1 MTKRYGGKYSPDDV
15 TSGENETPP
24 VNAFRN
30 RRVAPSY
37 LRANLLFLAPLPLL
51 FSGLGELMAG
61 DAMGMVGE
69 LGALV
74 VLLLAA
80 WLLREGM
87 KAEDEYESRKIA
99 RPPAIPRKTF
109 AAVLSGVG
117 VFGAAWLGWGQPM
130 ISAAIFGVLASGA
143 HVFAFGL
150 DPMKKKG
157 IADFN
162 EFDADRVARAIE
174 KAEVTLKE
182 IHDAAERFGDRQLE
196 ARIERLG
203 SAVREVFRAVENDPR
218 DLTRARKFLGVYL
231 TGARDAT
238 IKFADLYSRNR
249 STEARDDYV
258 ALITDLET
266 SFNSH
271 REVLLL
277 DDRDDLDIEIEVLRD
292 RLHQEGLK
300 TR

>member
-1 MTKRYGGKYSPDDV
+1 MSKRFGGKHSPTDTVSDE
-15 TSGENETPP
+15 SNAP

-37 LRANLLFLAPLPLL
+37 LRANLLFIAPLPLL
-51 FSGLGELMAG
+51 FSGIGELQAG
-61 DAMGMVGE
+61 DALGMVGE
-69 LGALV
+69 FGALAM
-74 VLLLAA
+74 LLLSA

-87 KAEDEYESRKIA
+87 KSAAEYEARKIA
-99 RPPAIPRKTF
+99 RPPAIPRKAF
-109 AAVLSGVG
+109 AAVLTGVG
-117 VFGAAWLGWGQPM
+117 VFTAASLGWGQP
-130 ISAAIFGVLASGA
+130 IFSAIIFGALATGA
-143 HVFAFGL
+143 HVFSFGL

-157 IADFN
+157 MSGHNAFDN
-162 EFDADRVARAIE
+162 ERVAKAVE
-174 KAEVTLKE
+174 KAEVTLAE
-182 IHDAAERFGDRQLE
+182 LHDAAASFGDRALE

-203 SAVREVFRAVENDPR
+203 ASVREVFRAVENDPR

-238 IKFADLYSRNR
+238 VKFADLYSRNR
-249 STEARDDYV
+249 STEARDEYL
-258 ALITDLET
+258 ALISDLEV
-266 SFNSH
+266 SFNTH

-277 DDRDDLDIEIEVLRD
+277 DDRQDLDIEIEVLRD